1 MGCGGSK
8 TTPDDDASPG
18 KNNAP
23 DDLTESEQDLESKL
37 MSRDG
42 RRGSKDISTLRN
54 PSKVTPKQFSRSIS
68 QMNAGNGISPVRPIR
83 TRSMQGSGGGG
94 SGGLGRQISLRNRP
108 GMAAHMSRKKLVKS
122 LLLMYYKNACAES
135 DGGGSKLDHVTFRS
149 MYREITLIGGRRQP
163 SASMIRHLMIFLD
176 KKHDPSQI
184 MEFEVV
190 GSVMRAVEL
199 VLSGED
205 NEEDASVPDLLMHV
219 AQCLVNRAEL
229 MAVVLHTLFMEFAD
243 PSQTPPCIDAGGM
256 YKLLK
261 GVFKKIKSKKS
272 KPTRDETKLFMTFM
286 DQDGDGVVNEKEFV
300 SYMCVEMYMT
310 LKRRKKFKKKSPMHK
325 KLVKFLTAVGKNLED
340 NVGQVE
346 ESKKALEP
354 DTLSMIL
361 SYGAG

>member
-1 MGCGGSK
+1 MGCNNSK
-8 TTPDDDASPG
+8 PINEKSANSL
-18 KNNAP
+18 
-23 DDLTESEQDLESKL
+23 DLTESEQDLESKL

-42 RRGSKDISTLRN
+42 RRGSKDISTLR
-54 PSKVTPKQFSRSIS
+54 PASKLKVTPVPSALPRSRS
-68 QMNAGNGISPVRPIR
+68 QFTGNGISPIKPIR
-83 TRSMQGSGGGG
+83 ARSMPGGPPSPGGGM
-94 SGGLGRQISLRNRP
+94 GRQMSLRNRP

-122 LLLMYYKNACAES
+122 LLLMFYKNACAES
-135 DGGGSKLDHVTFRS
+135 EDGGSKLDHVTFRS
-149 MYREITLIGGRRQP
+149 MYREITLIGGKRQP

-261 GVFKKIKSKKS
+261 GLFKRTGNKKS
-272 KPTRDETKLFMTFM
+272 KPSRDETKLFMTFM
-286 DQDGDGVVNEKEFV
+286 DEDGDGVVNEKEFV
-300 SYMCVEMYMT
+300 SYMCVGMCMT
-310 LKRRKKFKKKSPMHK
+310 IKRRRKFKKKSPMHK
-325 KLVKFLTAVGKNLED
+325 KLVKFLQACLKDLENNLEK
-340 NVGQVE
+340 VE
-346 ESKKALEP
+346 EQKKAI
-354 DTLSMIL
+354 DASTLSMIL